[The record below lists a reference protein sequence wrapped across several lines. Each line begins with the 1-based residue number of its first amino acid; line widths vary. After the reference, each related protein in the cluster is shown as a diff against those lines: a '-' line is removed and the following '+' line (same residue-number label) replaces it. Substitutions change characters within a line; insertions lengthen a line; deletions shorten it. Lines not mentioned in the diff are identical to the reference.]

1 MMIGP
6 IPNSAGMTH
15 RATAGPSNAG
25 NRTSNVRFALRS
37 AENSSAQSTR
47 SGRGN
52 DACRDSARHCTC
64 VSHGAMVITSARSSS
79 FRSIAWRSSSGR
91 THGEMLRAAH
101 PRPAPKALKVS
112 RAGWSPDAASA
123 CSATSHIRYGRRW
136 SPRAIPSASNTQD
149 GLEQTHS
156 AAKDTATLHGG
167 DGKKVSLAES
177 NWVHRKSPWTSRHPV
192 ARLHHTAESWG

>member
-1 MMIGP
+1 MKG
-6 IPNSAGMTH
+6 
-15 RATAGPSNAG
+15 
-25 NRTSNVRFALRS
+25 L
-37 AENSSAQSTR
+37 AEEVLDGIAVSDDSVEKLEPLMSVQKNEVASEELSPEA
-47 SGRGN
+47 
-52 DACRDSARHCTC
+52 ARD
-64 VSHGAMVITSARSSS
+64 
-79 FRSIAWRSSSGR
+79 
-91 THGEMLRAAH
+91 L
-101 PRPAPKALKVS
+101 
-112 RAGWSPDAASA
+112 
-123 CSATSHIRYGRRW
+123 YGRRL